1 MKYYTY
7 VLTFI
12 ILLTSCDKGNAT
24 VSNLKTFQKSS
35 DFFEVINNKKQD
47 INITGEWFY
56 ELNSSENELLNR
68 TFQINIIVKDGILKG
83 QYCAIAKNGNK
94 IDCSDDE
101 INNLSGEITGD
112 KIKVKFFSFFGGK
125 NGEAKISILNEN
137 SINWKITKPV
147 EDGESY
153 APKYCRLTK
162 K

>member
-1 MKYYTY
+1 M
-7 VLTFI
+7 
-12 ILLTSCDKGNAT
+12 
-24 VSNLKTFQKSS
+24 
-35 DFFEVINNKKQD
+35 
-47 INITGEWFY
+47 
-56 ELNSSENELLNR
+56 
-68 TFQINIIVKDGILKG
+68 KDGILKG
-83 QYCAIAKNGNK
+83 QYWASAKNWNK